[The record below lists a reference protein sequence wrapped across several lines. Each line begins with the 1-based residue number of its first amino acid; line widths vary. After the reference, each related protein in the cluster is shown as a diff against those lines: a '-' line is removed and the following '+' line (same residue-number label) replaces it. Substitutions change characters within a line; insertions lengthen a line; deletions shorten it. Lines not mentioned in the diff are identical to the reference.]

1 LTSPSLPERAAL
13 AVLLGGALLLAG
25 CGGAE
30 EPGPP
35 SIEESERRLGA
46 EQHPLL
52 LAEFGGAYSGEESR
66 YMAGVGEKLAGH
78 AGLGGECTFTLVNS
92 DVVNA
97 FAVPGCYIYITRGLM
112 GIVNSEAEM
121 ASVLAHELGH
131 IVGDHSERQQ
141 KRSILRGLGVLA
153 VGLLTGSERLAQVAG
168 KAAEYFTLRYSRK
181 QEYQSDDLGLRYLS
195 AAGYDPHAAS
205 DMLASLARHERFLTT
220 TAGRDEAQSIPEW
233 ARTHPLTENRIGRAS
248 AAASALGVGP
258 DEMPEQERE
267 YLTELD
273 GLLYGDDP
281 QQGFVM
287 GRRFAHPVMRIGFE
301 APQGFT
307 LTNSTRAILIGG
319 PDGMRGEFAGGAI
332 PSGGLEAYVSA
343 VLQQL
348 LGEAQPQLGRP
359 ERGVVNGVPALFVQA
374 VVETQ
379 RGTVELSVAAYSAD
393 GRNAYH
399 FVMIAP
405 PSEQGAAASSALF
418 HSFRILTETEARS
431 LKPRQIRVIRVR
443 QEDRLETLAEAM
455 VSDHPREHFLML
467 NARTAD
473 QPLKPGELV
482 KLVRLAGQ

>member
-1 LTSPSLPERAAL
+1 LAERAGL
-13 AVLLGGALLLAG
+13 TLLLVGAAFLAG
-25 CGGAE
+25 CGGGE
-30 EPGPP
+30 DEGPP
-35 SIEESERRLGA
+35 NIEENERQLGA

-52 LAEFGGAYSGEESR
+52 LAEFGGAYGGGEAR
-66 YMAGVGEKLAGH
+66 YMAAVGEKLAGH
-78 AGLGGECTFTLVNS
+78 AGLGGQCTFTLVNS

-141 KRSILRGLGVLA
+141 KRSILRSLGVIA

-168 KAAEYFTLRYSRK
+168 QAAQYFTLRYSRK

-233 ARTHPLTENRIGRAS
+233 ARTHPLTENRIERAG
-248 AAASALGVGP
+248 AAASAMGVGP
-258 DEMPEQERE
+258 DALPEKERE

-307 LTNSTRAILIGG
+307 LTNSPRAILIGG
-319 PDGMRGEFAGGAI
+319 PDGMRGEFAGGAV

-348 LGEAQPQLGRP
+348 LGDAQPQLGQP
-359 ERGVVNGVPALFVQA
+359 ERGVVNGVPALFVPA
-374 VVETQ
+374 VVQTQ
-379 RGTVELSVAAYSAD
+379 RGMVEISVAAYSTN

-405 PSEQGAAASSALF
+405 PSEQGVAATSALF
-418 HSFRILTETEARS
+418 RSFRILTEAEARS
-431 LKPRQIRVIRVR
+431 LKPREIRVVRVR
-443 QEDRLETLAEAM
+443 PEDRLETLAGAM
-455 VSDHPREHFLML
+455 VSDHPRDHFLML
-467 NARTAD
+467 NGRTAD

>member
-1 LTSPSLPERAAL
+1 LAERAAL
-13 AVLLGGALLLAG
+13 ALLLGGTLVLAG
-25 CGGAE
+25 CGGAD

-35 SIEESERRLGA
+35 NIEENERRLGA

-52 LAEFGGAYSGEESR
+52 LAEFGGAYGGEESR
-66 YMAGVGEKLAGH
+66 YMAAIGEKLAGH
-78 AGLGGECTFTLVNS
+78 AGLAGECTFTLVNS

-153 VGLLTGSERLAQVAG
+153 VGLLTGSERLTQMAG

-181 QEYQSDDLGLRYLS
+181 QEYQSDDLGLRYLA

-205 DMLASLARHERFLTT
+205 DMLASLARHERFLTAT
-220 TAGRDEAQSIPEW
+220 QGRDEAQSIPEW
-233 ARTHPLTENRIGRAS
+233 ARTHPLTENRIERAS
-248 AAASALGVGP
+248 AAASATGVGP
-258 DEMPEQERE
+258 DAMPEKERE
-267 YLTELD
+267 YLMELD

-281 QQGFVM
+281 EQGFVI
-287 GRRFAHPVMRIGFE
+287 GRRFAHPVMRIAFE
-301 APQGFT
+301 APEGFT
-307 LTNSTRAILIGG
+307 LTNSPRAILISG
-319 PDGMRGEFAGGAI
+319 PNGVRGEFGGGAV
-332 PSGGLEAYVSA
+332 PAEGLEAYVSGM
-343 VLQQL
+343 LEQL
-348 LGEAQPQLGRP
+348 LGNAQPQLGRP
-359 ERGVVNGVPALFVQA
+359 ELGVVNGVPALFVPA

-379 RGTVELSVAAYSAD
+379 RGTVEISIAAYSAD
-393 GRNAYH
+393 GRRAYH

-405 PSEQGAAASSALF
+405 PSEQQGSAASSALF
-418 HSFRILTETEARS
+418 RSFRILAEAEARS
-431 LKPRQIRVIRVR
+431 LRPRQIRVVRVR
-443 QEDRLETLAEAM
+443 PEDRMETLAAAM
-455 VSDHPREHFLML
+455 ASDHPKEHFLML
-467 NARTAD
+467 NGRTAD